1 MPDMKADGYKVKAQ
15 GLPAV
20 HPSALHPVGEE
31 PRDRVFTE
39 ALCAGGVQVRTRT
52 HKAPVFAIRQ
62 AVLLIYKLFLLSNP
76 KPLVGTSPSE
86 NEVLPCP

>member
-20 HPSALHPVGEE
+20 PPSALHPAGEE
-31 PRDRVFTE
+31 PRDWVFTE
-39 ALCAGGVQVRTRT
+39 ALCAGGVQVRYVHTR
-52 HKAPVFAIRQ
+52 HPSSPYGKPYCHF
-62 AVLLIYKLFLLSNP
+62 YKLFSLSNP

>member
-52 HKAPVFAIRQ
+52 HKAPVFSLRQ
-62 AVLLIYKLFLLSNP
+62 AVLPLL
-76 KPLVGTSPSE
+76 
-86 NEVLPCP
+86 